1 MTNETIIL
9 NERFEA
15 MEKGIIGTTGRI
27 IEIETEEG
35 KKMVPEP
42 EEMHTFAA
50 WKQLG
55 YMVSKGEKAKV
66 TTYIWK
72 KAPKKQEK
80 EQKTEEPENSDTAEI
95 EIMKKFVK
103 VKAFLFSASQVKMI
117 TA

>member
-80 EQKTEEPENSDTAEI
+80 EI
-95 EIMKKFVK
+95 EIMKRFVK